1 MSEPSGPPDDFVS
14 RYESAAARLLDDV
27 ERACADG
34 EDWPRGVRA
43 AIVAVLARL
52 SEEPELGRLL
62 LFEPY
67 DAGRGAQLRHQQTL
81 DRLARLLRA
90 GRRQTGSEELPE
102 HLEEGLVS
110 AMAFFVGRRVAGNRT
125 DVLPTL
131 APELT
136 SLVLSPY
143 VGREEADRLA
153 EGTDK

>member
-14 RYESAAARLLDDV
+14 RYEFAAARLLDDV
-27 ERACADG
+27 ERACAAA

-43 AIVAVLARL
+43 AVVAVLARL
-52 SEEPELGRLL
+52 RGEPELGRLL
-62 LFEPY
+62 LFDPY

-110 AMAFFVGRRVAGNRT
+110 AASFFVGRSLRRDEPGS
-125 DVLPTL
+125 LPGL

-136 SLVLSPY
+136 SLLLWPY